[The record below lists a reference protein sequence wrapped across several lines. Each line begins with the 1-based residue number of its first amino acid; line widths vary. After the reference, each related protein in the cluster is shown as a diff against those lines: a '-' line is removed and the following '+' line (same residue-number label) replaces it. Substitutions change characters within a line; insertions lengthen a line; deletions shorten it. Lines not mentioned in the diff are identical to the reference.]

1 MCFEPWEPNRYYN
14 TAQVRLIDRRKPCIS
29 TPKISAFLDG
39 FMNSSQSSSA
49 AVGVVLCKPFGY
61 EAICAHRSIR
71 AFAEALADAG
81 FPAFRFDYLGTGDSG
96 EIDPQADQ
104 LQVWTRDA
112 LAAAQELRRRS
123 GVTQIC
129 FLGVRLGALLATL
142 AARQSR
148 TESSLVLISPILSGR
163 RYLRELRTIRMA
175 ALAGKAGADV
185 APNERDAGAMEVSGF
200 TFSAATLA
208 SLKELDLTE
217 PSISPASDLLII
229 DGATMPVANQWAQ
242 SLCASSARAKY
253 LSLPG
258 LVEMAMTAPQ
268 FAATPREMI
277 AATRDWMTQLAARL
291 RTESALG
298 FSPRGEIVAAR
309 STVLSLPAATS
320 VPGAKAGVTERPVF
334 LGQDGLVFGIL
345 TEPRPDEARR
355 RAVILL
361 NAGADHHIG
370 ASRLYV
376 SVARRWA
383 YRGYIVLRMDLTDW
397 ATASRDPDVLIT
409 TCFQSR
415 HSRIFAPPSN
425 FSARD
430 MGFVSARWPGCV
442 QAPITPFA
450 QLSRACPSIEFS
462 W

>member
-1 MCFEPWEPNRYYN
+1 MKAESLLQHGPSPANRPAEAVYFDSED
-14 TAQVRLIDRRKPCIS
+14 QRLFGWFHD
-29 TPKISAFLDG
+29 
-39 FMNSSQSSSA
+39 SSPSSYA

-81 FPAFRFDYLGTGDSG
+81 FPALRFDYLGTGDSG

-142 AARQSR
+142 AARQCR

-217 PSISPASDLLII
+217 PSISPAS
-229 DGATMPVANQWAQ
+229 
-242 SLCASSARAKY
+242 R
-253 LSLPG
+253 
-258 LVEMAMTAPQ
+258 
-268 FAATPREMI
+268 FAHY
-277 AATRDWMTQLAARL
+277 
-291 RTESALG
+291 
-298 FSPRGEIVAAR
+298 
-309 STVLSLPAATS
+309 
-320 VPGAKAGVTERPVF
+320 
-334 LGQDGLVFGIL
+334 
-345 TEPRPDEARR
+345 RR
-355 RAVILL
+355 RNDARGKSM
-361 NAGADHHIG
+361 GAI
-370 ASRLYV
+370 A
-376 SVARRWA
+376 
-383 YRGYIVLRMDLTDW
+383 LRK
-397 ATASRDPDVLIT
+397 
-409 TCFQSR
+409 
-415 HSRIFAPPSN
+415 
-425 FSARD
+425 FSARKIP
-430 MGFVSARWPGCV
+430 FLARVSRDGDDR
-442 QAPITPFA
+442 APIRGYPPGDDRGD
-450 QLSRACPSIEFS
+450 S
-462 W
+462 